1 MQPANR
7 SSGLK
12 TADGVIQA
20 KPTIISG
27 IHINTDGTNDA
38 LVVLHD
44 HASAASGTVV
54 FQQTVTG
61 ADDSIPFN
69 LPDGGVYCK
78 NGVYANITTSG
89 TMSFIVY
96 FR

>member
-20 KPTIISG
+20 KPTILAG
-27 IHINTDGTNDA
+27 VHINTDGTNNA
-38 LVVLHD
+38 LVVLYD
-44 HASAASGTVV
+44 NASAASGTVV

-61 ADDSIPFN
+61 ADESIPFSM
-69 LPDGGVYCK
+69 PDGGVYCK
-78 NGVYANITTSG
+78 NGLYADITTVG
-89 TMSFIVY
+89 TMSFVVY

>member
-12 TADGVIQA
+12 TADGVIRA
-20 KPTIISG
+20 NKAILAG
-27 IHINTDGTNDA
+27 VHINTDGTNDA
-38 LVVLHD
+38 LVVLYD
-44 HASAASGTVV
+44 NASAASGTVV

-61 ADDSIPFN
+61 GDDSIPFSM
-69 LPDGGVYCK
+69 PDGGVYCK
-78 NGVYANITTSG
+78 NGLYADITTSG